1 MNISNTH
8 TYFHNYNSMK
18 NKILFLALTL
28 TVTIGFSQKEKEVK
42 LNKETN
48 LIEATYYHD
57 NGEISQKGT
66 FDLAGKLH
74 GDWMNYDEAGV
85 KVSEGSYTNG
95 IRTGKWFF
103 WADGNVKEVEFDN
116 NVIASVVNK
125 ESASGVVTK
134 D

>member
-1 MNISNTH
+1 
-8 TYFHNYNSMK
+8 MK
-18 NKILFLALTL
+18 NTTLLLALTL
-28 TVTIGFSQKEKEVK
+28 MVTMGYSQKEKEVK

-57 NGEISQKGT
+57 NGAISQKGT
-66 FDLAGKLH
+66 FDLTGKLH
-74 GDWMNYDEAGV
+74 GDWINYDESGT
-85 KVSEGSYTNG
+85 KISEGSYKNG
-95 IRTGKWFF
+95 VRIGKWNF

-116 NVIASVVNK
+116 NVIASVVNR